1 MFFSRSRDI
10 IWTRITCAINFVGR
24 KMMHSESATLEPTL
38 VPANTSDPKPVK
50 KADRQFDFKL

>member
-10 IWTRITCAINFVGR
+10 IWTRITCTINFVGR

-38 VPANTSDPKPVK
+38 VPVNTSDPKPVK